1 MLTLQDLT
9 TPAGINHLVD
19 VTGGT
24 QSFYNQPQRAYG
36 VMDVAN
42 SAIQANPNLKHLKVR
57 VMPNLPN
64 AYYNY
69 DKHEIIMGL
78 VNPDALA
85 HELGHANNLKQEG
98 LYNKVLRVAN
108 GVARVNNLAAVP
120 TMLALRFLIQDPDRR
135 DDILKTLAA
144 VSAAAAAPGLLEEAS
159 ASVGG
164 IRHSPN
170 KLKAMGT
177 MLPGFMAH
185 MATSMAPAL
194 IYQAGRAL

>member
-1 MLTLQDLT
+1 MAMTLQDLA
-9 TPAGINHLVD
+9 TPQGINYLVD

-24 QSFYNQPQRAYG
+24 QSFYNQPHRAGG
-36 VMDVAN
+36 VMEVAQN
-42 SAIQANPNLKHLKVR
+42 AIRANPNLKHLKVR

-85 HELGHANNLKQEG
+85 HELGHANSLKQEG

-108 GVARVNNLAAVP
+108 GVSRINNLAAVP
-120 TMLALRFLIQDPDRR
+120 TMLALRFFIQDKDRR

-159 ASVGG
+159 ASVSGV
-164 IRHSPN
+164 RHSPN

-177 MLPGFMAH
+177 MIPGFMAH
-185 MATSMAPAL
+185 MATSMAPSL
-194 IYQAGRAL
+194 IYQAGRL

>member
-1 MLTLQDLT
+1 MAMTLQDLA
-9 TPAGINHLVD
+9 TPQGINYLVD

-24 QSFYNQPQRAYG
+24 QSFYNQPHRAG
-36 VMDVAN
+36 SVMEVAQN
-42 SAIQANPNLKHLKVR
+42 AIRANPNLKHLKVR

-108 GVARVNNLAAVP
+108 GVSRINNLAAVP
-120 TMLALRFLIQDPDRR
+120 TMLALRFFIQDKDRR

-159 ASVGG
+159 ASVSGV
-164 IRHSPN
+164 RHSPN

-177 MLPGFMAH
+177 MIPGFMAH
-185 MATSMAPAL
+185 MATSMAPSL
-194 IYQAGRAL
+194 IYQAGRL

>member
-1 MLTLQDLT
+1 MMTLGDLA
-9 TPAGINHLVD
+9 TPAGINYLVD

-24 QSFYNQPQRAYG
+24 QSFYNQPDRAQG
-36 VMDVAN
+36 VMEVAQ
-42 SAIQANPNLKHLKVR
+42 SAIQHNPNFKHLKVR

-98 LYNKVLRVAN
+98 LYSKVLRVAN
-108 GVARVNNLAAVP
+108 NVARINNVVAVP
-120 TMLALRFLIQDPDRR
+120 TMLALRFMIQDPDKR

-144 VSAAAAAPGLLEEAS
+144 ISAAAAAPGLLEEAS

-177 MLPGFMAH
+177 MVPGFMAH
-185 MATSMAPAL
+185 MATSMAPSL
-194 IYQAGRAL
+194 IYQAGRL

>member
-1 MLTLQDLT
+1 MMTLGDLA
-9 TPAGINHLVD
+9 TPAGINYLVD

-24 QSFYNQPQRAYG
+24 QSFYNQPDRAQG
-36 VMDVAN
+36 VMDVVQ
-42 SAIQANPNLKHLKVR
+42 SAIQTNPNFKHLKVR

-69 DKHEIIMGL
+69 DKHEIILGL

-108 GVARVNNLAAVP
+108 NVARINNVVALP
-120 TMLALRFLIQDPDRR
+120 TMLALRFMIQDPEKR

-144 VSAAAAAPGLLEEAS
+144 VSVAASAPGLLEEATAS
-159 ASVGG
+159 ASGL
-164 IRHSPN
+164 RHSPN
-170 KLKAMGT
+170 KLRAMGT

-185 MATSMAPAL
+185 MATSMAPSL
-194 IYQAGRAL
+194 IYQAGRL